1 MPERAAQRTK
11 LVIGVAGGSGS
22 GKSTVAD
29 ALASALPSD
38 AVAIIRHDSYYRDR
52 PDLDL
57 EERNRLNY
65 DHPEALDTDLLVEHI
80 QHLKAGNPVE
90 VPVYDFKTHRRNTDT
105 DRLVPTPVLIVEGIL
120 VFVDEHLRREIDV
133 KLFVDTE
140 PDIRAIRRI
149 RRDMRERGRDFESVR
164 VQYYETVRPMHLQFV
179 EPSKRVA
186 DLIIPEGG
194 ENRVAIDVL
203 VARLRAALGEE

>member
-1 MPERAAQRTK
+1 MPERASQRTK

-38 AVAIIRHDSYYRDR
+38 AVGTIRHDSYYRDR
-52 PDLDL
+52 PDLGLD
-57 EERNRLNY
+57 ERNLLNY
-65 DHPEALDTDLLVEHI
+65 DHPDALDTDLLVEHI
-80 QHLKAGNPVE
+80 QHLKAGNPVD
-90 VPVYDFKTHRRNTDT
+90 VPVYDFKTHRRKVETE
-105 DRLVPTPVLIVEGIL
+105 RQLPTPVLIVEGIL

-164 VQYYETVRPMHLQFV
+164 AQYYETVRPMHLQFV
-179 EPSKRVA
+179 EPSKRMA

-203 VARLRAALGEE
+203 VARLQAALVEE